1 MGFDLNK
8 IPDQTGRVA
17 IVTGS
22 NIGVGFATAK
32 YLMLNNAHVI
42 IASRTEKKG
51 LGAVAELMKLKPD
64 AKVEFMQLDLASLD
78 SVRAF
83 ANAFIEKGLPL
94 HLLVNNA
101 GIAAVEHSKT
111 ADGHEVTLG
120 TNHLGTYL
128 LTTMLLDTLKKS
140 APARVVTVSSL
151 AANFAKADF
160 DDVGGKSYEK
170 SDMGV
175 YAVSKLYNVMF
186 AQELDTRVRG
196 EGVRSFVVQPGVV
209 NSEIYSKSEP
219 TALTRTAISMQFMM
233 QSPDKGSISA
243 LYAATSDEVLP
254 IGASRM
260 FGPNFLN
267 MGNTAARNIG
277 SKDVNDT
284 NNKLLWEKTQ
294 ELVSA

>member
-8 IPDQTGRVA
+8 IPDQTGKVA

-32 YLMLNNAHVI
+32 YLVLNNAHVI

-51 LGAVAELMKLKPD
+51 LDAVAELVKMKPD

-83 ANAFIEKGLPL
+83 VNAFIEKGLPL
-94 HLLVNNA
+94 HILVNNA
-101 GIAAVEHSKT
+101 GIAGVPHSKT
-111 ADGHEVTLG
+111 ADGCEISLA

-151 AANFAKADF
+151 LANGAKADF
-160 DDVGGKSYEK
+160 DDVGGKRYET

-175 YAVSKLYNVMF
+175 YAVTKLYNIMF
-186 AQELDTRVRG
+186 AQELDKRVRG
-196 EGVRSFVVQPGVV
+196 EGVRSFVVQPGIVK
-209 NSEIYSKSEP
+209 SDLFRKTETTAFTTLSK
-219 TALTRTAISMQFMM
+219 AMKFLMQT
-233 QSPDKGSISA
+233 PDQGSISS
-243 LYAATSDEVLP
+243 LYAATSDEVIP
-254 IGASRM
+254 IGASKM
-260 FGPNFLN
+260 FGPNYMN
-267 MGNTAARNIG
+267 IGNSAARKIG
-277 SKDVNDT
+277 AKDVNDI